1 MESFREIISKQLRF
15 NREKIS
21 DSSIKTYASMLSS
34 INKKLG
40 GEKDLEFF
48 SKDTDKIINYI
59 KENIASNQTQKTMLS
74 ALYIL
79 TDLKEYKDFM
89 LQICKKVNDNYK
101 EQKMNEKQKEHRIS
115 FEDVKNKVN
124 ELLSM
129 LKTNPSLPSYE
140 LFLIAAFS
148 SGVYSPPRRS
158 EFAFVKIKNFD
169 RRTDNYLEK
178 NKIVFNSYKTAKK
191 YGSQIY
197 EVPTPLIP
205 IVKKYLK
212 LNKTDYLFPKRNA
225 NECMTNVDY
234 NRTLQ
239 KIFGKTIS
247 VDNLRSIYLS
257 EKYKNIPS
265 LNDMEKT
272 AEAMGHTITTSLEN
286 YVKKE

>member
-1 MESFREIISKQLRF
+1 MESFREIISKRIRA

-48 SKDTDKIINYI
+48 SKDTDKIINFI
-59 KENIASNQTQKTMLS
+59 KENIASNQTQKTLLS

-89 LQICKKVNDNYK
+89 LEICKKVNDNYK
-101 EQKMNEKQKEHRIS
+101 EQKMNDKQKEHRIS
-115 FEDVKNKVN
+115 FQEVQDKVN
-124 ELLSM
+124 SLLSII
-129 LKTNPSLPSYE
+129 KTNPSLNSYE

-148 SGVYSPPRRS
+148 SGAYAPPRRS
-158 EFAFVKIKNFD
+158 EFASVKIKNFD
-169 RRTDNYLEK
+169 RRTDNYFEK
-178 NKIVFNSYKTAKK
+178 NKIVFNSFKTAKK

-197 EVPTPLIP
+197 TVPSPLVP

-212 LNKTDYLFPKRNA
+212 LNKTDYLFPKRNGDVS
-225 NECMTNVDY
+225 MTNVDY

-257 EKYKNIPS
+257 EKYKNIPN
-265 LNDMEKT
+265 LNDMQET
-272 AEAMGHTITTSLEN
+272 ATAMGHSIQTGLEN

>member
-1 MESFREIISKQLRF
+1 MEGFRQNISDKLRA

-34 INKKLG
+34 INKKLE

-48 SKDTDKIINYI
+48 SKEKDKIIKYI
-59 KENIASNQTQKTMLS
+59 KENITSFQTQKTLLS

-79 TDLKEYKDFM
+79 TDLNQYKEYM
-89 LQICKKVNDNYK
+89 LEICKKVNENYK
-101 EQKMNEKQKEHRIS
+101 KQKLSVKQKEHRIS
-115 FEDVKNKVN
+115 FEEVKEKVSQ
-124 ELLSM
+124 LLSAI
-129 LKTNPSLPSYE
+129 KTNPSLNSYE
-140 LFLIAAFS
+140 QFLIAAFS
-148 SGVYSPPRRS
+148 SGVYAPPRRS

-178 NKIVFNSYKTAKK
+178 NKIVFNSYKTAKR

-197 EVPTPLIP
+197 DLPSPLIP

-212 LNKTDYLFPKRNA
+212 LNKTEYLFPKRNSDA
-225 NECMTNVDY
+225 CMTNVDY

-265 LNDMEKT
+265 LVDMEKT
-272 AEAMGHTITTSLEN
+272 AEAMGHTLTTSLEN

>member
-1 MESFREIISKQLRF
+1 MESFRETISKHLRE

-34 INKKLG
+34 INKKID

-48 SKDTDKIINYI
+48 SKDKDKIINHI
-59 KENIASNQTQKTMLS
+59 KENISSNQTQKTVLS

-79 TDLKEYKDFM
+79 TDLKEYKDLM
-89 LQICKKVNDNYK
+89 LEICKKVNDNYK
-101 EQKMNEKQKEHRIS
+101 EQKMSVKQKEHRIS

-124 ELLSM
+124 ELLNM
-129 LKTNPSLPSYE
+129 LKTNPSQNSYE

-148 SGVYSPPRRS
+148 SGVYAPPRRS

-178 NKIVFNSYKTAKK
+178 NKIFFNSNKTAKK

-197 EVPTPLIP
+197 EIPSPLIP

-212 LNKTDYLFPKRNA
+212 LNKTDYLFPKRNSDA
-225 NECMTNVDY
+225 CMTNVDL
-234 NRTLQ
+234 NRMLQ

-257 EKYKNIPS
+257 DKYKNIPS
-265 LNDMEKT
+265 LVDMEKT

-286 YVKKE
+286 YVNNE

>member
-1 MESFREIISKQLRF
+1 MENFRQIISKHLRA

-34 INKKLG
+34 INKKLE

-48 SKDTDKIINYI
+48 SKEKDKIIKYI
-59 KENIASNQTQKTMLS
+59 KDNITSNQTQKTLLS

-89 LQICKKVNDNYK
+89 LEICKKVNDNYK
-101 EQKMNEKQKEHRIS
+101 EQKMSDKQKEHRIS
-115 FEDVKNKVN
+115 FEEVKNKVN
-124 ELLSM
+124 ELLNM
-129 LKTNPSLPSYE
+129 LKTNPSLNSYE

-148 SGVYSPPRRS
+148 SGVYAPPRRA
-158 EFAFVKIKNFD
+158 EFSFVKIKNFD
-169 RRTDNYLEK
+169 KQKDNYLEK
-178 NKIVFNSYKTAKK
+178 NKIVFNSYKTAKR
-191 YGSQIY
+191 YGSQVY
-197 EVPTPLIP
+197 EIASPLIP
-205 IVKKYLK
+205 ILKKYLK
-212 LNKTDYLFPKRNA
+212 LNKTDYLFPKRGSEA
-225 NECMTNVDY
+225 CMTNVDY

-265 LNDMEKT
+265 LVDMEKT
-272 AEAMGHTITTSLEN
+272 AEAMGHQVVTALEN

>member
-1 MESFREIISKQLRF
+1 MESFRETISKHLRA

-34 INKKLG
+34 INKKLE

-48 SKDTDKIINYI
+48 SKDKDKIINHI
-59 KENIASNQTQKTMLS
+59 KENITSNQTQKTLLS

-79 TDLKEYKDFM
+79 TDLKEYKELM
-89 LQICKKVNDNYK
+89 LEICKKVNDNYK
-101 EQKMNEKQKEHRIS
+101 EQKMSVKQKEHRIS
-115 FEDVKNKVN
+115 FEEVKNKVN
-124 ELLSM
+124 NLLNM
-129 LKTNPSLPSYE
+129 LKTNPSLHSYE

-148 SGVYSPPRRS
+148 SGVYAPPRRS

-197 EVPTPLIP
+197 EIPAPLVP

-212 LNKTDYLFPKRNA
+212 LNKTDYLFPKRNSDA
-225 NECMTNVDY
+225 CMTNVDY
-234 NRTLQ
+234 NRMLQ

-257 EKYKNIPS
+257 DKYKNIPS
-265 LNDMEKT
+265 LVDMEKT
-272 AEAMGHTITTSLEN
+272 AEAMGHQVVTALEN